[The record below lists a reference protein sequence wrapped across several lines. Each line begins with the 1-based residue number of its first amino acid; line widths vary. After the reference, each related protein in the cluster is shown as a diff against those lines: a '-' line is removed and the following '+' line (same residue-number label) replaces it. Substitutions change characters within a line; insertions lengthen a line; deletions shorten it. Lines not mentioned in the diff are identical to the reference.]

1 MWWNRKSSPE
11 PGGVRRVDF
20 REAKRLLDTLP
31 GCVLLDVREEEEYI
45 TGHAVGAELL
55 PVDTITAESAAALI
69 PSLETPVLVYC
80 RTGMRSRRAAQL
92 LALLGYTRL
101 YDMGGLVGWPYGLE

>member
-1 MWWNRKSSPE
+1 MSSKRPSPE
-11 PGGVRRVDF
+11 ESAVRHVDF

-55 PVDTITAESAAALI
+55 PVDEISAESASALI
-69 PSLETPVLVYC
+69 PAFNTPVLVYC
-80 RTGMRSRRAAQL
+80 RSGLRSRRAAEA
-92 LALLGYTRL
+92 LAALGYTRL